1 MVRAPALARA
11 DYGLGGLWI
20 HPMSDMR
27 YREPG
32 AHRLVRTWS
41 YGLGGVQARIRGGRT
56 AFPGQ
61 NAHLMPPGLLAMDHL
76 SGKVSSCKKC
86 LRPIW
91 LGAFA
96 RILFI
101 FHTNKVATLER
112 SPQGRSRHLV

>member
-11 DYGLGGLWI
+11 DYGPGGLWI

-76 SGKVSSCKKC
+76 SGKVTSCKKC

-91 LGAFA
+91 LCAFA
-96 RILFI
+96 RILVI
-101 FHTNKVATLER
+101 FDTNKGATLER
-112 SPQGRSRHLV
+112 SPQYRLRHLV